1 VPEGGPALLCCCGSR
16 EVRGTAHGCEVR
28 PRRQRTKHC
37 EAESE
42 GVDRDVL
49 SRFTREAVQSY
60 LSNKLTAQIAMKIE
74 RVHMRKLIFSLV
86 TAFVLSTVVSAAE
99 LKTDQQR
106 FSYIIGMQIG
116 QQIKDDGI
124 ILDENAF
131 MQAIRDAAS
140 GAPPKLTQEEIRA
153 TVENMKEERAK
164 LAAQAGE
171 KNKQEGE
178 KFLAA
183 NRSKPG
189 VEVLPSGLQYQVLH
203 AGTGA
208 KPAATDTVEVNY
220 RGTLLDGT
228 EFDSSYKRGQP
239 ATFPVNGVIQG
250 WQQALQMMNEGSKW
264 QLFIP
269 ADLAYGSSGAG
280 GVIGPNATLVFEV
293 ELLKIKK

>member
-1 VPEGGPALLCCCGSR
+1 
-16 EVRGTAHGCEVR
+16 
-28 PRRQRTKHC
+28 
-37 EAESE
+37 
-42 GVDRDVL
+42 
-49 SRFTREAVQSY
+49 
-60 LSNKLTAQIAMKIE
+60 
-74 RVHMRKLIFSLV
+74 MRKLIFSLV
-86 TAFVLSTVVSAAE
+86 TASVLSTAVSAAE

-106 FSYIIGMQIG
+106 FSYIIGTQIG
-116 QQIKDDGI
+116 HQIKEDGI
-124 ILDENAF
+124 ILDEGAF

-140 GAPPKLTQEEIRA
+140 GTPSKLTQDEIRT
-153 TVENMKEERAK
+153 TVENMKKERAE
-164 LAAQAGE
+164 LASQAGE

-189 VEVLPSGLQYQVLH
+189 VQVLPSGLQYQVLH

-269 ADLAYGSSGAG
+269 SDLAYGSRGAG

>member
-1 VPEGGPALLCCCGSR
+1 
-16 EVRGTAHGCEVR
+16 
-28 PRRQRTKHC
+28 
-37 EAESE
+37 
-42 GVDRDVL
+42 
-49 SRFTREAVQSY
+49 
-60 LSNKLTAQIAMKIE
+60 
-74 RVHMRKLIFSLV
+74 MRKLIFSLV
-86 TAFVLSTVVSAAE
+86 TAFVLNTTVLAAE

-116 QQIKDDGI
+116 HQIKEDGI
-124 ILDENAF
+124 ILDESAF

-140 GAPPKLTQEEIRA
+140 GTPPKLTQDEIRT
-153 TVENMKEERAK
+153 TVENMKKERAK
-164 LAAQAGE
+164 LASQAGE

-189 VEVLPSGLQYQVLH
+189 VQVLPSGLQYQVLH

-228 EFDSSYKRGQP
+228 EFDSSYKRGEP

-250 WQQALQMMNEGSKW
+250 WQQALQMMSEGSKW

-269 ADLAYGSSGAG
+269 SDLAYGSRGAG

-293 ELLKIKK
+293 ELLKVKK